1 MIGGKKMDNK
11 KKEIY
16 EIPQIE
22 VIALSDDDII
32 RTSLNIIDEA
42 FDIGEDI

>member
-1 MIGGKKMDNK
+1 MDNK

-22 VIALSDDDII
+22 VIVLSDEDVI
-32 RTSLNIIDEA
+32 RTSLNIKDEA
-42 FDIGEDI
+42 FDVGEDI

>member
-1 MIGGKKMDNK
+1 MENK

-22 VIALSDDDII
+22 VIALSDEDVLT
-32 RTSLNIIDEA
+32 TSLNIRDEA

>member
-1 MIGGKKMDNK
+1 MENK

-22 VIALSDDDII
+22 VIALSDEEVLTTSFNI
-32 RTSLNIIDEA
+32 RDEA

>member
-1 MIGGKKMDNK
+1 MDNK

-22 VIALSDDDII
+22 VIALSDEDVI

>member
-1 MIGGKKMDNK
+1 MDNK

-22 VIALSDDDII
+22 VIALSDEDVI
-32 RTSLNIIDEA
+32 RTSDDGFEI
-42 FDIGEDI
+42 EDDSMYE

>member
-1 MIGGKKMDNK
+1 MENK

-22 VIALSDDDII
+22 VIALSDEDVLT
-32 RTSLNIIDEA
+32 TSLNIRDEV

>member
-1 MIGGKKMDNK
+1 MDNK

>member
-1 MIGGKKMDNK
+1 MGNK

-22 VIALSDDDII
+22 VIALSDEDVLT
-32 RTSLNIIDEA
+32 TSLNIETKHLI
-42 FDIGEDI
+42 

>member
-1 MIGGKKMDNK
+1 MENK

-22 VIALSDDDII
+22 VIALSDEDVLT
-32 RTSLNIIDEA
+32 TSLNIRDEA
-42 FDIGEDI
+42 FDRGEDI

>member
-1 MIGGKKMDNK
+1 MDSNR
-11 KKEIY
+11 KEIY

-22 VIALSDDDII
+22 VIVLSDEDVI

>member
-1 MIGGKKMDNK
+1 MENK

-22 VIALSDDDII
+22 VIALSDEDVLT
-32 RTSLNIIDEA
+32 TSLNIRDEA
-42 FDIGEDI
+42 FDISEDI

>member
-1 MIGGKKMDNK
+1 MDNK

-22 VIALSDDDII
+22 VIALSDEDVII
-32 RTSLNIIDEA
+32 TSLDIRDEA
-42 FDIGEDI
+42 FDLGEEI

>member
-1 MIGGKKMDNK
+1 MENK

-22 VIALSDDDII
+22 VIALSDEDVLT
-32 RTSLNIIDEA
+32 TSLTIRDEA